1 MSHIVLSGGG
11 LKGLALIGFMKAL
24 QENNIK
30 PTAISGAS
38 IGAIVGTMMSI
49 GYRHDELYEFIE
61 YFNYDDVC
69 DFEISDFMEEGGIE
83 TGNKITRLLQA
94 MIKNKLHK
102 YCITF
107 EEHYEKTNVWLI
119 INASCLNTQTCTYF
133 SYKTHPKMYIH
144 EALRMTMSL
153 PLWFKPVH
161 YNNSLYVDGGLLDN
175 FPIKP
180 FIDANIPANEII
192 GVKLQ
197 QHNMDGSHR
206 AIEHNT
212 LSYISSL
219 WSCIYNEI
227 NKKIMIQYSEKY
239 NIFYIVDESIS
250 AFTPDLS
257 LETKLQLYN
266 KGYVKSVIEIKKYI
280 EKEIKNIL
288 ENILNNFE
296 ENLSTITLK
305 SVESTAIVDT
315 FLA

>member
-11 LKGLALIGFMKAL
+11 LKGLAIIGFIRAL
-24 QENNIK
+24 KEYHIK
-30 PTAISGAS
+30 PQAISGAS
-38 IGAIVGTMMSI
+38 IGAIIGTMMSI
-49 GYRHDELYEFIE
+49 GYTYEELYEFIE

-69 DFEISDFMEEGGIE
+69 DFEISNLIDEGGIE

-107 EEHYEKTNVWLI
+107 EEHYMHTNVWLV
-119 INASCLNTQTCTYF
+119 INASCLNTQSCEYF

-144 EALRMTMSL
+144 DALRMTMSL

-161 YNNSLYVDGGLLDN
+161 HEGSLYVDGGLLDN
-175 FPIKP
+175 FPMKP
-180 FIDANIPANEII
+180 FIDANIPAHEII

-197 QHNMDGSHR
+197 HHNMDGSHR

-219 WSCIYNEI
+219 WNCIYNEI
-227 NKKIMIQYSEKY
+227 NKQQMKKY
-239 NIFYIVDESIS
+239 KENIFYIVDESIS

-257 LETKLQLYN
+257 LEAKINLYTR
-266 KGYVKSVIEIKKYI
+266 GYEKSCEELEKYVQ
-280 EKEIKNIL
+280 KEV
-288 ENILNNFE
+288 E
-296 ENLSTITLK
+296 ETLTNLLSAVAL
-305 SVESTAIVDT
+305 
-315 FLA
+315 

>member
-11 LKGLALIGFMKAL
+11 LKGIAIIGFMRAL
-24 QENNIK
+24 KEYNITPK
-30 PTAISGAS
+30 GISGAS

-49 GYRHDELYEFIE
+49 GYSYEELYEFIE
-61 YFNYDDVC
+61 FFKYDEVC

-94 MIKNKLHK
+94 MIKKKLDK

-107 EEHYEKTNVWLI
+107 EEHYAKTNVWLV
-119 INASCLNTQTCTYF
+119 INASCLNSQSSEYF

-144 EALRMTMSL
+144 EAMRMSMSL

-161 YNNSLYVDGGLLDN
+161 HEGLLYVDGGLLDN

-180 FIDANIPANEII
+180 FIQANVPAKEII

-197 QHNMDGSHR
+197 RHNMDASHR
-206 AIEHNT
+206 KIEHNT
-212 LSYISSL
+212 ISYISSL

-227 NKKIMIQYSEKY
+227 NKQQMKKY
-239 NIFYIVDESIS
+239 KENIFYIVDESIS

-257 LETKLQLYN
+257 LEAKINLYTH
-266 KGYVKSVIEIKKYI
+266 GYQRSCEELEKYVQKEV
-280 EKEIKNIL
+280 EKT
-288 ENILNNFE
+288 
-296 ENLSTITLK
+296 LSSLLGVLL
-305 SVESTAIVDT
+305 SAVEQAY
-315 FLA
+315 

>member
-11 LKGLALIGFMKAL
+11 LKGLAIIGFIRALKEYHMKP
-24 QENNIK
+24 QS
-30 PTAISGAS
+30 ISGAS
-38 IGAIVGTMMSI
+38 IGAIIGTMMSI
-49 GYRHDELYEFIE
+49 GYSHDELYEFIE
-61 YFNYDDVC
+61 HFNYDDVC
-69 DFEISDFMEEGGIE
+69 DFEISNLIDEGGIE

-107 EEHYEKTNVWLI
+107 EEHYMRTNVWLI
-119 INASCLNTQTCTYF
+119 INASCLNTQSCEYF

-144 EALRMTMSL
+144 DALRMTMSL

-161 YNNSLYVDGGLLDN
+161 YNESLYVDGGLLDN
-175 FPIKP
+175 FPMKP
-180 FIDANIPANEII
+180 FIDDNIPDHEII

-197 QHNMDGSHR
+197 HHNMDGSHR

-227 NKKIMIQYSEKY
+227 NKQQMKSYKE

-257 LETKLQLYN
+257 LEAKINLYIR
-266 KGYVKSVIEIKKYI
+266 GYEKSCEELEKYVQ
-280 EKEIKNIL
+280 KEV
-288 ENILNNFE
+288 E
-296 ENLSTITLK
+296 ETLSSLLSTVAL
-305 SVESTAIVDT
+305 
-315 FLA
+315 

>member
-11 LKGLALIGFMKAL
+11 LKGLAIIGFMRAL
-24 QENNIK
+24 EEYHMK
-30 PTAISGAS
+30 PQAISGAS
-38 IGAIVGTMMSI
+38 IGAIIGTMMSI
-49 GYRHDELYEFIE
+49 GYTHNELYEFIE

-69 DFEISDFMEEGGIE
+69 DFEISNLIDEGGIE

-107 EEHYEKTNVWLI
+107 EEHFVITNVWLV
-119 INASCLNTQTCTYF
+119 INASCLNTQSCEYF

-144 EALRMTMSL
+144 DALRMTMSL

-161 YNNSLYVDGGLLDN
+161 HEGLLYVDGGLLDN
-175 FPIKP
+175 FPMKP
-180 FIDANIPANEII
+180 FIDANIPGHEII

-197 QHNMDGSHR
+197 RHNMDGSHR
-206 AIEHNT
+206 PIEHNT

-227 NKKIMIQYSEKY
+227 NKQQMKKY
-239 NIFYIVDESIS
+239 KENIFYIVDDSIS

-257 LETKLQLYN
+257 LEAKINLYTR
-266 KGYVKSVIEIKKYI
+266 GYEKSCEELEKYVQ
-280 EKEIKNIL
+280 KEV
-288 ENILNNFE
+288 E
-296 ENLSTITLK
+296 ETLTSLLSAVAL
-305 SVESTAIVDT
+305 
-315 FLA
+315 

>member
-11 LKGLALIGFMKAL
+11 LKGLAIIGFMQAL
-24 QENNIK
+24 QEYNMK
-30 PTAISGAS
+30 PQAISGAS
-38 IGAIVGTMMSI
+38 IGAIIGTMMSI
-49 GYRHDELYEFIE
+49 GYSYKELYEFIE
-61 YFNYDDVC
+61 YFNYDEVC

-119 INASCLNTQTCTYF
+119 INASCLNTQSCEYF
-133 SYKTHPKMYIH
+133 SYKTHPTMYIH

-161 YNNSLYVDGGLLDN
+161 YQNSLYVDGGLLDN

-180 FIDANIPANEII
+180 FIDSVVPTNEII

-197 QHNMDGSHR
+197 HHNMDGSYKN
-206 AIEHNT
+206 INSDT
-212 LSYISSL
+212 LSYLSGL

-227 NKKIMIQYSEKY
+227 NKQQIKQYNDY
-239 NIFYIVDESIS
+239 NIFYIVEESIS
-250 AFTPDLS
+250 AFTPELS
-257 LETKLQLYN
+257 LESKLKLYTQ
-266 KGYVKSVIEIKKYI
+266 GYEKSLKEIKKYI
-280 EKEIKNIL
+280 EKETEKVL
-288 ENILNNFE
+288 ENIL
-296 ENLSTITLK
+296 STIAFN
-305 SVESTAIVDT
+305 SVDITAVVDT
-315 FLA
+315 L